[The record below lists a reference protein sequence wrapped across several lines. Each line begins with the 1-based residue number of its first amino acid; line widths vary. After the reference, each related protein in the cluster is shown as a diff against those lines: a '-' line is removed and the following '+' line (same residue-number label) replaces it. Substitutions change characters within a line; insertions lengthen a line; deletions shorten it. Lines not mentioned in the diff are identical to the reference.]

1 MYKRELGSLYRQ
13 RAALLKLLRWSV
25 VIDLAAPAVGAA
37 ITTCIFWGAWW
48 LVLGFL
54 ALHSL
59 LAWVLVSEDLRD
71 IRREQRWQ
79 RWVDEHTTIR
89 NDFPKD

>member
-1 MYKRELGSLYRQ
+1 MSTKIILLMDVFWP
-13 RAALLKLLRWSV
+13 AA
-25 VIDLAAPAVGAA
+25 ATAV
-37 ITTCIFWGAWW
+37 TTWLFWGTWW
-48 LVLGFL
+48 LVVGFL
-54 ALHSL
+54 LLHSL

-89 NDFPKD
+89 NDFSKD